1 MLNIIKEYR
10 HYIVTLFLAIIPLLA
25 LNAGQKKPAE
35 LHWTDKAALAISE
48 PVQNT
53 LHWMIEGTWDS
64 IENYLLILNTKS
76 INQEMSLENRKLLN
90 EIASYKEMSLENERL
105 KKLVAFS
112 NEQEGKKITAEVIAQ
127 DVSPE
132 FRMIRVNKGSE
143 HGIEK
148 GMAVIVPEGIVGRV
162 LRVSTKYSDILTL
175 LDSSSAVDAI
185 IQRNRAR
192 GVIEGLA
199 ENLLTMKYLRRTDEI
214 QENDVVISSG
224 IGSIF
229 PKGLVIGKVISVH
242 KKSYGITQ
250 QVEVSP
256 SVDFSH
262 LEEVTII
269 EPVKNPNEEE
279 LFPAEKKKESSK
291 SVEKKRR

>member
-1 MLNIIKEYR
+1 MINIIKEYR

-35 LHWTDKAALAISE
+35 LHWTDKAALAISA
-48 PVQNT
+48 PVQSA
-53 LHWMIEGTWDS
+53 LHWAIEGTWDS
-64 IENYLLILNTKS
+64 IENYLLILNTKM

-90 EIASYKEMSLENERL
+90 EIASYKEMALENERL

-112 NEQEGKKITAEVIAQ
+112 NEQEGKKITAQVIAQ

-132 FRMIRVNKGSE
+132 FRMIRVNKGSGS
-143 HGIEK
+143 GIEK

-162 LRVSTKYSDILTL
+162 LRVSSKYSDILTL
-175 LDSSSAVDAI
+175 LDSSSAIDAI

-192 GVIEGLA
+192 GVVEGLA

-214 QENDVVISSG
+214 QEGDAVISSG

-229 PKGLVIGKVISVH
+229 PKGIVIGKVVSVR

-256 SVDFSH
+256 SVDFTH

-279 LFPAEKKKESSK
+279 LFPAEKKESSK